1 MNALLI
7 RRALAVATMD
17 DRDTVLR
24 DADVLVDGREIRAV
38 GRDLTLPPGARIVD
52 GADRVVLPGLVNTHH
67 HMYQSLFRAVPA
79 VQDATL
85 FEWLVTLYPLWA
97 GIDPAAVRTSALVAL
112 GELLLSGCTT
122 AADHFYL
129 FPRGQPPTLLDE
141 TIAAARELGIRFHPT
156 RGSMSVG
163 KSRGGLPPDHVVQSE
178 DEILRDSERVIR
190 EFHDP
195 ARFSMCRLGLAPCSP
210 FSVSPE
216 LLRDTAMLARRHGVT
231 LHTHLAETKD
241 EEQYCLQRF
250 GKRPFAFVR
259 DLGWSGPDVWFAHAI
274 HLDDEE
280 VRELGRTRTGVAHCP
295 SSNLRL
301 GSGIARVPALLAA
314 GARVGLAVDGS
325 ASNDSSDLLA
335 EVRQCMLVH
344 RLGTGVRAM
353 PARTALRI
361 GSRGGAEMLGRDDV
375 GRIEPGMAA
384 DLALWDVGD
393 IAYAGALHDPVGA
406 LAFCVGRRRADL
418 VLVNGEVVVE
428 HGRLVR
434 IDEERLVRRQNELAA
449 RLLGSGPE
457 AGNHR

>member
-1 MNALLI
+1 MDALLI

-17 DRDTVLR
+17 DHDTVLR
-24 DADVLVDGREIRAV
+24 DADVLVEGREIRAV
-38 GRDLTLPPGARIVD
+38 GRDLTVPPGTRAVD
-52 GADRVVLPGLVNTHH
+52 GSNKVVVPGLVNTHH

-97 GIDPAAVRTSALVAL
+97 RIDPEAVRTSALVAL

-129 FPRGQPPTLLDE
+129 FPRNQPATLLDE

-163 KSRGGLPPDHVVQSE
+163 QSRGGLPPDHVVQPE

-190 EFHDP
+190 AFHDP
-195 ARFSMCRLGLAPCSP
+195 ARFAMCRLGLAPCSP

-216 LLRDTAMLARRHGVT
+216 LLRDTAVLARQHGVM

-241 EEQYCLQRF
+241 EEQFCLQRF

-259 DLGWSGPDVWFAHAI
+259 DLGWVGPDVWFAHAV
-274 HLDDEE
+274 HLDDQE
-280 VRELGRTRTGVAHCP
+280 VAEMGRTRTGVAHCP

-301 GSGIARVPALLAA
+301 GSGIARVPELLAA

-353 PARTALRI
+353 PARTALRL
-361 GSRGGAEMLGRDDV
+361 GSRGGAEVLGRDDI
-375 GRIEPGMAA
+375 GRIEPGLAA
-384 DLALWDVGD
+384 DLAVYDVGD

-406 LAFCVGRRRADL
+406 LVFCVGRRRAHL

-428 HGRLVR
+428 QGRLVR
-434 IDEERLVRRQNELAA
+434 VDEERLVRRQNEIAA
-449 RLLGSGPE
+449 RLLGPR
-457 AGNHR
+457 A

>member
-38 GRDLTLPPGARIVD
+38 GRELASPPGARTVD
-52 GADRVVLPGLVNTHH
+52 GAGKVVIPGLVNTHH

-97 GIDPAAVRTSALVAL
+97 GIDPDAVRTSALVAL

-129 FPRGQPPTLLDE
+129 FPHGQPSTLLDE

-163 KSRGGLPPDHVVQSE
+163 QSRGGLPPDHVVQPE

-216 LLRDTAMLARRHGVT
+216 LLRETAVLARRHGVT
-231 LHTHLAETKD
+231 LHTHLAETRD

-280 VRELGRTRTGVAHCP
+280 VREMGRTRTGVAHCP

-301 GSGIARVPALLAA
+301 GSGIARVPELLAA

-353 PARTALRI
+353 PARLALRL
-361 GSRGGAEMLGRDDV
+361 GSRGGADVLCRDDI

-384 DLALWDVGD
+384 DLAVYDVAD

-406 LAFCVGRRRADL
+406 LAFCVGRRRAEL
-418 VLVNGEVVVE
+418 VLVNGEPVVE
-428 HGRLVR
+428 HGRLAR
-434 IDEERLVRRQNELAA
+434 IDEERLVRRQNEIAA
-449 RLLGSGPE
+449 RLLASRP
-457 AGNHR
+457 